1 MRVFFVFIQCFFWLH
16 SCSQEVNCF
25 DVARKGSLSELV
37 NLYSSNNSLVDAVDA
52 NGSSMLILASYY
64 GNTEVAV
71 FLADKVK
78 NINYSS
84 GRGTALMAAVVKGN
98 IVIAKKLLEAH
109 SDVNVVDANQSSA
122 LHFAVLFKNVEMLR
136 LLLQFNPNLSL
147 KDSNGA
153 TAFELAAKSNNEDII
168 ALLKH

>member
-1 MRVFFVFIQCFFWLH
+1 MRVSFVFMLCFFWIH
-16 SCSQEVNCF
+16 SFSQEANCF
-25 DVARKGSLSELV
+25 DVARRGSLADLV
-37 NLYSSNNSLVDAVDA
+37 VLYNSDKNVVDAIDA
-52 NGSSMLILASYY
+52 NGSSMLILAAYY

-78 NINYSS
+78 NINYGS

-109 SDVNVVDANQSSA
+109 SDVNAVDANQSSA

-136 LLLQFNPNLSL
+136 LLLKFNPNLSL
-147 KDSNGA
+147 KDSSGA

>member
-1 MRVFFVFIQCFFWLH
+1 
-16 SCSQEVNCF
+16 
-25 DVARKGSLSELV
+25 V
-37 NLYSSNNSLVDAVDA
+37 NLYSSDKNVVDAIDS
-52 NGSSMLILASYY
+52 NGSSMLILAAYY

-78 NINYSS
+78 NINYNG

-98 IVIAKKLLEAH
+98 IVIAQKLLEEH
-109 SDVNVVDANQSSA
+109 SDINAVDANQSSA

-136 LLLQFNPNLSL
+136 LLLKFNPNLSL
-147 KDSNGA
+147 KDSSGA

>member
-1 MRVFFVFIQCFFWLH
+1 MRVYFVFLFCFF
-16 SCSQEVNCF
+16 SMNSFSQEVNCF
-25 DVARKGSLSELV
+25 DVARRGSLPDLI
-37 NLYSSNNSLVDAVDA
+37 NLYNSNKEVVDAIDA
-52 NGSSMLILASYY
+52 NGSSMLILAAYY

-71 FLADKVK
+71 FLAEKAK
-78 NINYSS
+78 NVNYNS

-98 IVIAKKLLEAH
+98 IVIAKKLLEEH
-109 SDVNVVDANQSSA
+109 SDINAVDANQSSA

-136 LLLQFNPNLSL
+136 LLLKFNPNLSL
-147 KDSNGA
+147 KDSSGA